1 MRHDDLLA
9 RVGGDEFLIVLPCP
23 DDPGA
28 RAARRAQDIIDAV
41 AQPIRLGNIEVV
53 LSASVGI
60 SRFPQDGDTASALIH
75 AADMAM
81 LEVKQGG
88 RAGYAWYSAS
98 MGAQAQFT
106 LNVERRLQ
114 AALEHGGLLL
124 HYQPIIHLA
133 SGRVDGV
140 EALVRL
146 DDGASPA
153 VGPATFIP
161 IAESCGLIVPMGE
174 WVAAEACR
182 QQRQWQAA
190 GLPLSVSV
198 NVSALQFRR
207 SGFVGRIRDVI
218 EATGI
223 APHCLV
229 IELTETA
236 IMENLAE
243 AIGILNEVRSLGV
256 RVALDDFGTGYSSLS
271 MLSTLPLDK
280 LKIDQ
285 SFVRRIDT
293 DHASRAV
300 IDAVIALANSLGLE
314 LVAEG
319 IETEAALH
327 YLRERGCQLGQGY
340 YFSRPLAAAQLEEWH
355 AGR

>member
-1 MRHDDLLA
+1 
-9 RVGGDEFLIVLPCP
+9 
-23 DDPGA
+23 
-28 RAARRAQDIIDAV
+28 
-41 AQPIRLGNIEVV
+41 V